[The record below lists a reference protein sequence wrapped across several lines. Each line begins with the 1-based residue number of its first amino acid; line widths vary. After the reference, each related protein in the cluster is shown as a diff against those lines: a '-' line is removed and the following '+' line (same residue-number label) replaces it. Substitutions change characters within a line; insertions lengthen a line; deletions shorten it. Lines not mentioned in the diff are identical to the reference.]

1 MQLVLHAHKNKNW
14 FQLVRLHML
23 QCYLQWH
30 HICSRL
36 IWVKCTFHW
45 CTDCGKYSSLI
56 CRGRKL
62 LGWLS
67 YLINTLY

>member
-45 CTDCGKYSSLI
+45 CTDCGKYSSL
-56 CRGRKL
+56 
-62 LGWLS
+62 
-67 YLINTLY
+67 